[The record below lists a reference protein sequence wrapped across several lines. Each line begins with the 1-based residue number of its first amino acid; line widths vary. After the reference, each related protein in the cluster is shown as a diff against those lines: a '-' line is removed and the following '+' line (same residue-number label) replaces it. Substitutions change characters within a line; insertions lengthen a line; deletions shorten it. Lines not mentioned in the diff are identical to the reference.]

1 MKENPFPED
10 NGKKVNSSNKMS
22 DSVLQVE
29 SSIYFRKK
37 YDGKGQFSSYWHQ
50 INEIFSL
57 DPKSV
62 LEIGK
67 GSGLVSAYLKRR
79 GVNIRTLDIDKGLN
93 PDVVGSV
100 LSIPFK
106 KNAFEVV
113 DCYEVLEHLP
123 YQNFEK
129 ALQEIF
135 RVCEKYAVLSLP
147 QDIKK
152 TYRVLIDLPGIK
164 GIKKII
170 SLSNWK
176 KPINPF
182 SKEHHWEIGLK
193 GLPLSRITND
203 IKKVGFV
210 IEKTYRVF
218 EKLFHRFFILKK
230 MNQHN

>member
-1 MKENPFPED
+1 MKEKPFPED
-10 NGKKVNSSNKMS
+10 NDKKVNSSNKTN

-29 SSIYFRKK
+29 SSIYFRKN

-50 INEIFSL
+50 INEIVSL
-57 DPKSV
+57 NPESV

-67 GSGLVSAYLKRR
+67 GSGLVSNYLKRR

-93 PDVVGSV
+93 PDAVGSV

-113 DCYEVLEHLP
+113 SCYEVLEHLP
-123 YQNFEK
+123 YKNFEK

-147 QDIKK
+147 QDIRK
-152 TYRVLIDLPGIK
+152 TYRVLIDLPRIK

-170 SLSNWK
+170 SLPNWK
-176 KPINPF
+176 KW
-182 SKEHHWEIGLK
+182 S
-193 GLPLSRITND
+193 
-203 IKKVGFV
+203 
-210 IEKTYRVF
+210 
-218 EKLFHRFFILKK
+218 ILLVK
-230 MNQHN
+230 NIFGR